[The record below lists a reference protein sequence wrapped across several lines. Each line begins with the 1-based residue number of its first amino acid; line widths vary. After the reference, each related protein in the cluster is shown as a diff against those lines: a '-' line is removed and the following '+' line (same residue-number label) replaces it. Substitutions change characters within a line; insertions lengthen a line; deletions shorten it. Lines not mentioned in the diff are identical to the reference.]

1 MIIIINYLRK
11 SMQKSFNVG
20 SRKKVEIFRI
30 GSYGE
35 VLVHV
40 ADSVTDAAKY
50 IGLSSRTWIY
60 TYLNKEIC
68 VPKTKY
74 ILRTQKKQGKK
85 PIKFVVIKNLM
96 MYSTEKNKHKSATIR
111 RHLKSYTAE
120 VLRKALEIFED
131 ENSNVYNFKD
141 FTIFDNIKL

>member
-20 SRKKVEIFRI
+20 SSRKVEIFRI

-40 ADSVTDAAKY
+40 ADSITDAAKY
-50 IGLSSRTWIY
+50 IGLSRPWIY
-60 TYLNKEIC
+60 KYLNKEIC
-68 VPKTKY
+68 VPNTKY
-74 ILRTQKKQGKK
+74 ILRIQNKQDKK
-85 PIKFVVIKNLM
+85 PTKIIVIQNLM
-96 MYSTEKNKHKSATIR
+96 MYSTEKNRYKSAVIR
-111 RHLKSYTAE
+111 RQLNSYNLE

>member
-1 MIIIINYLRK
+1 MITIINYLIRIMRK
-11 SMQKSFNVG
+11 F
-20 SRKKVEIFRI
+20 KVDIFRI

-50 IGLSSRTWIY
+50 IGLSRPWIY

-68 VPKTKY
+68 VIKTRY
-74 ILRTQKKQGKK
+74 ILRTQKKQDKK
-85 PIKFVVIKNLM
+85 LTKDVVIRSLI
-96 MYSTEKNKHKSATIR
+96 MYSTEKNRYKSAAIR
-111 RHLKSYTAE
+111 KQLNSYNVE
-120 VLRKALEIFED
+120 VLRRALEIFED

>member
-1 MIIIINYLRK
+1 
-11 SMQKSFNVG
+11 MQKSFNVG

-40 ADSVTDAAKY
+40 ADSIVDCSKY
-50 IGLSSRTWIY
+50 IGRCRPAIY
-60 TYLNKEIC
+60 LYLNKEIC
-68 VPKTKY
+68 VPNTKY
-74 ILRTQKKQGKK
+74 ILRTQKKQDKK
-85 PIKFVVIKNLM
+85 LRKIIVIQNLM
-96 MYSTEKNKHKSATIR
+96 MYSTEKNRYKSATIR
-111 RHLKSYTAE
+111 RHLKSYNAE

>member
-50 IGLSSRTWIY
+50 IGLYRTYIY

-68 VPKTKY
+68 VPNSKY
-74 ILRTQKKQGKK
+74 ILRTQKKQDKK
-85 PIKFVVIKNLM
+85 LIKFVVIQKLM
-96 MYSTEKNKHKSATIR
+96 MYSTEKNRYKSAAIR
-111 RHLKSYTAE
+111 RQLKSYNAE

>member
-11 SMQKSFNVG
+11 SMQKSFSGGNF
-20 SRKKVEIFRI
+20 KKVEIFRI

-40 ADSVTDAAKY
+40 ADSIVDCSKY
-50 IGLSSRTWIY
+50 IGRSRPFIY
-60 TYLNKEIC
+60 KYLNKEIY
-68 VPKTKY
+68 VPNSKY
-74 ILRTQKKQGKK
+74 ILRTQKKQDKK
-85 PIKFVVIKNLM
+85 PIKFVVIQRLM
-96 MYSTEKNKHKSATIR
+96 MYSTEKNRYKSAAIR
-111 RHLKSYTAE
+111 RHLNSYNAE